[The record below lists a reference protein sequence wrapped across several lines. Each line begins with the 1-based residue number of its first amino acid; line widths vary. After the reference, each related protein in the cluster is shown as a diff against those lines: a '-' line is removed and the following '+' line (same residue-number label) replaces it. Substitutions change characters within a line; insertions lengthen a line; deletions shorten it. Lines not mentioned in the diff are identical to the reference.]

1 MIYFLK
7 SSALAVLVGVSTF
20 LVGTFAA
27 ARFYHSHFPLV
38 LLFFVLSSSAIHAGV
53 LASLKESP
61 KRFPAYFMGITGLKL
76 MVYLLSISIYVVIYK
91 EAGIPV
97 LLLFLILYV
106 LFTALELFSLLPKVK
121 SSPNDTAL
129 KNR

>member
-1 MIYFLK
+1 VWGL
-7 SSALAVLVGVSTF
+7 TF
-20 LVGTFAA
+20 LLGHYAH

-53 LASLKESP
+53 LASLNENP

-76 MVYLLSISIYVVIYK
+76 MVYLISISIYVVIYK

-97 LLLFLILYV
+97 LLLFLMLYV

-121 SSPNDTAL
+121 SSPKDTTL